1 MLLKSVRIE
10 HFRGIVDLTIE
21 FDDICVLIGENNA
34 GKTSILDAIRLCL
47 SRSAGRRSS
56 PFSEYDYHLDDDAAD
71 PRQAS
76 PIVIT
81 LHFEETP
88 GSEWPDEVYQLLEGV
103 TQDLGDRSSLT
114 LRVSSSFDSAIND
127 YVFDQSFID
136 SAGNALSPGKTSR
149 ALSSLS
155 QLVPNFYL
163 ASLRDAAQE
172 FKPRSQFWGPF
183 VKSLSLTP
191 EDQKELEE
199 ALAALNAKIL
209 EKHTAFDDVKTHL
222 AKATSLLPAGS
233 TDPVLIEALPARVFD
248 ILSRTQVSLS
258 ARTGAKIPIMRHGN
272 GTQSL
277 AVICLFD
284 AFLKSRLTDGYGT
297 VATPLLALEE
307 PEAHLHPS
315 AIQAVGK
322 MLQSFTGQKL
332 ISTHSGDLLAGVPL
346 TKIRRLHRKNGT
358 IQVNYLTPG
367 SLNADDIRKLDYK
380 VRSTRGSLLFSR
392 CWILIE
398 GETEGQLLMECARA
412 MGHDLYGEGVSF
424 VEFSQVGLDRYIT
437 LADEFGIAWFVLVD
451 RDAAGTTYQTTATN
465 RLSNRPA
472 VDHISMLDHGPMEVF
487 LSVEGYGTVYQENVS
502 LQKANTIV
510 AAVGSLDYWHQ
521 VYKAQSKGGKPAAAL
536 KVAEQIV
543 AQGADGV
550 PALIKAAINQAIKL
564 AKEAA

>member
-1 MLLKSVRIE
+1 MLLKRVKIE
-10 HFRGIVDLTIE
+10 HFRGIVDLTVE

-34 GKTSILDAIRLCL
+34 GKTSVLDAIRLCL
-47 SRSAGRRSS
+47 SRSVGRRSS
-56 PFSEYDYHLDDDAAD
+56 PFSEYDYHLDDNAAD

-81 LHFEETP
+81 LHFEEEP
-88 GSEWPDEVYQLLEGV
+88 GSEWPDDVYQLLDGV

-114 LRVSSSFDSAIND
+114 LRVSSSFDSTIND
-127 YVFDQSFID
+127 YVSDQSFID
-136 SAGNALSPGKTSR
+136 SAGNTLSPGKASR
-149 ALSSLS
+149 AVSSLS
-155 QLVPNFYL
+155 QIVPYFYL
-163 ASLRDAAQE
+163 ASLRDATQE

-199 ALAALNAKIL
+199 ALAALNEKIL
-209 EKHTAFDDVKTHL
+209 EKHTAFEDVKTHL
-222 AKATSLLPAGS
+222 ANATALLPDGS
-233 TDPVLIEALPARVFD
+233 ADPVLIEALPARVFD

-258 ARTGAKIPIMRHGN
+258 ARTGAKIPIVRHGN

-284 AFLKSRLTDGYGT
+284 AFLKSRLADGYGA
-297 VATPLLALEE
+297 VASPLLALEE

-315 AIQAVGK
+315 AIQAVGR
-322 MLQSFTGQKL
+322 MLQSFAGQKL

-346 TKIRRLHRKNGT
+346 SKIRRLHRKNGN
-358 IQVNYLTPG
+358 IQVSYLSPG
-367 SLNADDIRKLDYK
+367 ALNADDVRKLDYK

-392 CWILIE
+392 CWILVE

-451 RDAAGTTYQTTATN
+451 RDPAGATYQTTASN
-465 RLSNRPA
+465 RLAGRSA
-472 VDHISMLDHGPMEVF
+472 ADHISMLDHGPMEVF
-487 LSVEGYGTVYQENVS
+487 LSVEGYGAVYQGNIS
-502 LQKANTIV
+502 PQKAATV
-510 AAVGSLDYWHQ
+510 VDPVGSVQYWHQ
-521 VYKAQSKGGKPAAAL
+521 VYKAQAKGGKPAAAL
-536 KVAEQIV
+536 QVAEQII
-543 AQGADGV
+543 AQGEAGV
-550 PALIKAAINQAIKL
+550 PALLKSAINQAIRL
-564 AKEAA
+564 AKDAA